1 VRATTEGGAPWRP
14 GLVGVFFLL
23 ALIACR
29 RDRTELVPASAL
41 PHTPPAIRSACALA
55 EQRCSRC
62 HDLERIQ
69 IAHPDLVDWPIYVD
83 RMRRM
88 PGSGITVDEA
98 SVIVRCLTWVEG
110 FKRDREL
117 YSYER

>member
-1 VRATTEGGAPWRP
+1 L
-14 GLVGVFFLL
+14 LVVVLVL
-23 ALIACR
+23 VACR
-29 RDRTELVPASAL
+29 RDRMQLIPASDQ
-41 PHTPPAIRSACALA
+41 PHTPPAIRNACMLA

-69 IAHPDLVDWPIYVD
+69 LAHPDLIDWPVYVD

-98 SVIVRCLTWVEG
+98 SVILRCLAWVEG
-110 FKRDREL
+110 RQRDREL

>member
-1 VRATTEGGAPWRP
+1 MRTPRRQ
-14 GLVGVFFLL
+14 LLIGVACVVAL
-23 ALIACR
+23 AACT
-29 RDRTELVPASAL
+29 RDRLELIPPAQHAR
-41 PHTPPAIRSACALA
+41 TPPEIRSACALA

-69 IAHPDLVDWPIYVD
+69 LAHPDLVDWPIYVE

-88 PGSGITVDEA
+88 PGSGITTDEA
-98 SVIVRCLTWVEG
+98 SIIVRCLTWVEALQ
-110 FKRDREL
+110 RDREL

>member
-1 VRATTEGGAPWRP
+1 MRAPRRRLFAAAVCTST
-14 GLVGVFFLL
+14 L
-23 ALIACR
+23 ALVACT
-29 RDRTELVPASAL
+29 RDRLELVPASQHA
-41 PHTPPAIRSACALA
+41 HTPPAIRSACALA

-69 IAHPDLVDWPIYVD
+69 LAHPQLVDWPVYVD

-98 SVIVRCLTWVEG
+98 SIIVRCLTWVDSLKPES
-110 FKRDREL
+110 EL
-117 YSYER
+117 YSYGH

>member
-1 VRATTEGGAPWRP
+1 MGAQTRP
-14 GLVGVFFLL
+14 RVLGVVLVFVL

-29 RDRTELVPASAL
+29 RDRMELVPASEQA
-41 PHTPPAIRSACALA
+41 HTPPAIRNACALA

-69 IAHPDLVDWPIYVD
+69 IAHPDLVDWPVYVE

-98 SVIVRCLTWVEG
+98 SVILKCLTWVEG
-110 FKRDREL
+110 RQRDREL

>member
-1 VRATTEGGAPWRP
+1 MRSTTERGAPARRWLA
-14 GLVGVFFLL
+14 GALCAL
-23 ALIACR
+23 ALGACT
-29 RDRTELVPASAL
+29 RDRLELIPASEHAR
-41 PHTPPAIRSACALA
+41 TPPAIRNACGLA

-69 IAHPDLVDWPIYVD
+69 LAHPDLVEWPVYVE

-88 PGSGITVDEA
+88 PGSGITTDEA
-98 SVIVRCLTWVEG
+98 AIIVQCLTWVQG
-110 FKRDREL
+110 RQRERGL